1 MIQELRAQFEV
12 KWKEIQRVYV
22 LGLPSQITLSRTT
35 LRLMKQA
42 AFDAYVQGRTDEMAR
57 QLTMSRATVT
67 VRRARIG
74 RRGEAGVGPKAQT
87 ADQGGER

>member
-12 KWKEIQRVYV
+12 KWQEIQRVYV

-42 AFDAYVQGRTDEMAR
+42 AFDA
-57 QLTMSRATVT
+57 
-67 VRRARIG
+67 
-74 RRGEAGVGPKAQT
+74 
-87 ADQGGER
+87 